1 LMECRDARHD
11 TLAANYP
18 TCIQLASI
26 RSWLRIDAPRP
37 WCPDSEVR
45 IIVRHARLR
54 TSESKGTSN
63 LLT

>member
-1 LMECRDARHD
+1 MECRDARHD

-18 TCIQLASI
+18 TCIQLVD

-54 TSESKGTSN
+54 TSELKGTSN

>member
-1 LMECRDARHD
+1 MECRDARHD

-37 WCPDSEVR
+37 CVSDSEVR

-54 TSESKGTSN
+54 TSELKGTSN